1 MPEYTADVVATGV
14 LRVLEAVR
22 LCGLEKT
29 CRIYQA
35 CLLYTSGIN
44 MSVREYGVYQA
55 FSVPFFILIGIT
67 GSMLCIWVGKA
78 FQNCIVGTVLA
89 YIGQNTICLLYTS
102 SV

>member
-1 MPEYTADVVATGV
+1 
-14 LRVLEAVR
+14 
-22 LCGLEKT
+22 
-29 CRIYQA
+29 
-35 CLLYTSGIN
+35 

-89 YIGQNTICLLYTS
+89 YIGQNTIVLLALHILGLEIFEMAAAKDVYKRQRLHRALCGRILEHTFI
-102 SV
+102 